1 MMKKSQMIDGIW
13 LVKVK
18 FDDEKENIIFRF
30 STLDFH
36 IDVKNNNPADG
47 LSSGEHE
54 LARVSDHHDDWM
66 VYWQHSWNMHGL
78 NINVHKDANMQYC
91 SGSSFHSNDD

>member
-1 MMKKSQMIDGIW
+1 VVRVTSANQQAREDKWQQMMKKSQMIDGIW

-18 FDDEKENIIFRF
+18 FDDGKENIIFRF

-47 LSSGEHE
+47 LSSGEH
-54 LARVSDHHDDWM
+54 
-66 VYWQHSWNMHGL
+66 
-78 NINVHKDANMQYC
+78 
-91 SGSSFHSNDD
+91 

>member
-30 STLDFH
+30 STLDFQAILVSLC
-36 IDVKNNNPADG
+36 IDVKNNNPADS
-47 LSSGEHE
+47 LPGEH
-54 LARVSDHHDDWM
+54 
-66 VYWQHSWNMHGL
+66 
-78 NINVHKDANMQYC
+78 
-91 SGSSFHSNDD
+91 